1 MWDRGNGGFPEQSGI
16 GDGVCIHRWI
26 YEETMMLATYCFLG
40 FFVCEENSALF
51 VWNTHVLIFP
61 ACATKAF
68 SCPNWSP
75 LKWEHFGRGFQAI
88 ENSCTKQGLQGNEA
102 PLCFLCPNYR
112 RSVAVKKVRVASLR
126 EATMRLVC
134 VQGFDE
140 TFEHGSSQI
149 LVCVFSEMMLLSF
162 CKN

>member
-61 ACATKAF
+61 ACATKAL
-68 SCPNWSP
+68 SCPICHL
-75 LKWEHFGRGFQAI
+75 LKGNTLKVLQAK
-88 ENSCTKQGLQGNEA
+88 ECPCTKPGLWGKKGQ
-102 PLCFLCPNYR
+102 LWILCPKYR
-112 RSVAVKKVRVASLR
+112 WNLAVQKARVNFLIIV
-126 EATMRLVC
+126 TMGLVW
-134 VQGFDE
+134 VQVFDDTVE
-140 TFEHGSSQI
+140 RGNSQI
-149 LVCVFSEMMLLSF
+149 LVCVFFVKWCF
-162 CKN
+162 CPGCTN